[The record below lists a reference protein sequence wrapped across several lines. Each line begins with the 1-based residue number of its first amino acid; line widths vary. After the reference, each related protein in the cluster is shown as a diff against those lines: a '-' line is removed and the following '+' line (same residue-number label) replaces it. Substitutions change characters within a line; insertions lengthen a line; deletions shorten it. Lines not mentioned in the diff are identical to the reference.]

1 MPAIKTLAVSFI
13 LLLTATM
20 LSSCHHKTTHS
31 DDTFKTRSG
40 KEVTFTAI
48 KHGSIRIT
56 YDGREIEVD
65 PVSGLTP
72 QTDYSKMP
80 KADFIL
86 VTHEHQDHLDTTAI
100 QALEK
105 PSTVIVTNEN
115 CAKIIGRGKVMHNGD
130 HLQLANDIEVEAVP
144 AYNTSP
150 NHANFHP
157 KGRDNGFI
165 LTLDGL
171 RIYISGDTEDIPEMK
186 DFKDIDV
193 AFLSTNQPFTMT
205 PEQTARAAEI
215 INPKVLFPYHFSDTN
230 VRLVA
235 DLLKDTEIDVRIRNY
250 Q

>member
-1 MPAIKTLAVSFI
+1 MTTRKTLAAFLALIVA
-13 LLLTATM
+13 ATTM
-20 LSSCHHKTTHS
+20 PSCSHKTKS
-31 DDTFKTRSG
+31 ADDTFKTKNG
-40 KEVTFTAI
+40 KEVTFIPI

-56 YDGREIEVD
+56 FDGREIEVN

-72 QTDYSKMP
+72 QTDYSKLP
-80 KADFIL
+80 KADIIL

-100 QALEK
+100 RALAK

-115 CAKIIGRGKVMHNGD
+115 CAKMIGGGKVMHNGD
-130 HLQLANDIEVEAVP
+130 RLQLASDIEVEAVP

-150 NHANFHP
+150 SHANFHP

-186 DFKDIDV
+186 DIKDIDV

-205 PEQTARAAEI
+205 PEQTARAARM

-235 DLLKDTEIDVRIRNY
+235 ELLKDTGIDVRLRKY

>member
-1 MPAIKTLAVSFI
+1 MTAIKTLAAGLVLSMMATT
-13 LLLTATM
+13 LT
-20 LSSCHHKTTHS
+20 SCHNKATHS

-40 KEVTFTAI
+40 KEVTFIPI

-56 YDGREIEVD
+56 FDGREIEVD

-100 QALEK
+100 HALEK
-105 PSTVIVTNEN
+105 PSTVIVTNAN
-115 CAKIIGRGKVMHNGD
+115 CAKKIGKGKVMRNGD
-130 HLQLANDIEVEAVP
+130 RLQLASDIDVEAVP

-150 NHANFHP
+150 SHANFHP

-165 LTLDGL
+165 LTLGGL
-171 RIYISGDTEDIPEMK
+171 RVYISGDTEDIPEMK
-186 DFKDIDV
+186 NFKDIDV

-205 PEQTARAAEI
+205 PEQTARAAET

-235 DLLKDTEIDVRIRNY
+235 DMLKDTEIDVRIRNY